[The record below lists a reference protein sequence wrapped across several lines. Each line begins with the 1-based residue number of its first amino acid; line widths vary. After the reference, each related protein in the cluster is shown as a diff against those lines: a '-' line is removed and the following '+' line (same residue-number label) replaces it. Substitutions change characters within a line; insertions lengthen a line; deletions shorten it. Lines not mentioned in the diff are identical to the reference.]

1 MNTSFIALGSNLGD
15 PEAQLRLAVS
25 ALSELHESRLA
36 DCSAVYRSAAVG
48 PGEQPDY
55 LNAVLRLETSLD
67 PLSLLDALQAIETRQ
82 GRERDVRWGARTLDL
97 DLILYGRET
106 VASERL
112 TLPHP
117 RFAERNFVLYPL
129 RDVAGDKW
137 VLPDGRELGTLVS
150 LCPQGDLERT
160 AIALGPAAPA

>member
-1 MNTSFIALGSNLGD
+1 MKT
-15 PEAQLRLAVS
+15 LRDWNVNRRTAAGV
-25 ALSELHESRLA
+25 ELLVENRHLLR
-36 DCSAVYRSAAVG
+36 V
-48 PGEQPDY
+48 
-55 LNAVLRLETSLD
+55 AVLETGLFRI
-67 PLSLLDALQAIETRQ
+67 SLLKDGVWRLDRTWTVTPGGEPPWQ
-82 GRERDVRWGARTLDL
+82 GRERDIRWGARTLDL

-160 AIALGPAAPA
+160 AIELGPNTPA